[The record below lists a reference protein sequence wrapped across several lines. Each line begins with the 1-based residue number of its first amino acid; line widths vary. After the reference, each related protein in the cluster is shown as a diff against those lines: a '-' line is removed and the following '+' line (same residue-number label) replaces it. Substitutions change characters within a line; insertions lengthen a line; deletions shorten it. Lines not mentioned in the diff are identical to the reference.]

1 MLKYLF
7 SLLVPLVVASSGTA
21 YKDYLYQFDVY
32 RNKYAEFKVAKN
44 EYLKFKTLT
53 SQTTALDK
61 TKAMMSQRDQLLR
74 AYLLLLNEKLNE
86 NAGISDSERNTYQT
100 YIRNEVTFLE
110 GHSKLVES
118 IGSLEDAQE
127 TSRDLESHYAILS
140 SSMRQTIAGISL
152 GNLSVLARS
161 FDIAL
166 ADAKALVS
174 TNRGIFTPEKQA
186 TLDRWLLQITNVRSL
201 YQQKIES
208 MRGLEQ
214 ELRGTSI
221 EEQNQQFVS
230 IQRGVGEARQYL
242 IDGASYVGELM
253 TALKFQN

>member
-1 MLKYLF
+1 MLKNLF
-7 SLLVPLVVASSGTA
+7 SLLVPLAIASSGTA

-32 RNKYAEFKVAKN
+32 RTKYADFRIAKN

-61 TKAMMSQRDQLLR
+61 TKIMMSQRDELLR

-86 NAGISDSERNTYQT
+86 NNGISDIERKTYQT
-100 YIRNEVTFLE
+100 HITNEVTFLE
-110 GHSKLVES
+110 GHSTLVGS

-127 TSRDLESHYAILS
+127 TSRELESRYTVLS
-140 SSMRQTIAGISL
+140 SSMRQTISGISL
-152 GNLSVLARS
+152 GNLATLAKQ

-174 TNRGIFTPEKQA
+174 NNRRIFIPEKQA
-186 TLDRWLLQITNVRSL
+186 TIDRWLLQITNVRSL
-201 YQQKIES
+201 YQQKIEIMKS
-208 MRGLEQ
+208 LEQ

-221 EEQNQQFVS
+221 EEQNQRFAA

-242 IDGASYVGELM
+242 LDGTLYLGELI
-253 TALKFQN
+253 TALKYQN